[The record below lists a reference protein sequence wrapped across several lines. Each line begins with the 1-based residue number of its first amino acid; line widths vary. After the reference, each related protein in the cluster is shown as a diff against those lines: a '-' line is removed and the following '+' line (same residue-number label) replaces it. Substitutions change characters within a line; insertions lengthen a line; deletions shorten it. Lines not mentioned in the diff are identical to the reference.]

1 MENKNL
7 RSVDQTK
14 PLIEYLE
21 KNIQKGYKLEDLKWA
36 LISQGYSRTA
46 VQKAVDYLQKNKK
59 PEEPAK
65 PVRVE
70 ALKHEVHYE
79 AIEMP
84 EDQSLWQKFKGFF
97 S

>member
-21 KNIQKGYKLEDLKWA
+21 KNMKKGYKLEDLKWA
-36 LISQGYSRTA
+36 LISQGHSRTA
-46 VQKAVDYLQKNKK
+46 VQKAVDYLNKNKK
-59 PEEPAK
+59 PELVK
-65 PVRVE
+65 PVKIE
-70 ALKHEVHYE
+70 APKEETIPVNV
-79 AIEMP
+79 EMP
-84 EDQSLWQKFKGFF
+84 EPSLWQKFKGFF

>member
-14 PLIEYLE
+14 PLIEYIE
-21 KNIQKGYKLEDLKWA
+21 KNVKKGYKLEDLKWA

-46 VQKAVDYLQKNKK
+46 VQKAVDYIQKNKK
-59 PEEPAK
+59 TEEPR
-65 PVRVE
+65 PVKVE
-70 ALKHEVHYE
+70 APKEE
-79 AIEMP
+79 SIPMNIEMP
-84 EDQSLWQKFKGFF
+84 EPSLWEKFKGFF

>member
-21 KNIQKGYKLEDLKWA
+21 KNMKKGYKLEDLKWA
-36 LISQGYSRTA
+36 LISQGHSRTA
-46 VQKAVDYLQKNKK
+46 VQKAVDYLNKNKK
-59 PEEPAK
+59 PEQMVSVQVEEPK
-65 PVRVE
+65 Q
-70 ALKHEVHYE
+70 EVPY
-79 AIEMP
+79 APIEIP
-84 EDQSLWQKFKGFF
+84 EEQSLWQKFKGFF